1 MRAQLNRTKKSP
13 CSLSF
18 MCRPFICAHCLLS
31 INEALLSVCGVNSF
45 QLIETTL
52 SPMPNDL
59 SETISSNMRKNYIVS
74 TQKREI
80 FFCLFSPRLPLAHDL
95 LGIIIDENFSP
106 WKLFFFLHFEQWEKM
121 FYQLQQHLTRAL
133 WCKVTGGRWWESSS
147 E

>member
-74 TQKREI
+74 TQKREKI
-80 FFCLFSPRLPLAHDL
+80 SVCFPLGCLWHTICSELLSMKISRLESFFFFCILSSERKCF
-95 LGIIIDENFSP
+95 IN
-106 WKLFFFLHFEQWEKM
+106 
-121 FYQLQQHLTRAL
+121 
-133 WCKVTGGRWWESSS
+133 SSS
-147 E
+147 I